1 MKKSLTVAAATCAA
15 LLLGST
21 AASAEAPAA
30 PPASAPKAAA
40 PQAAAAPMAA
50 AAGCYLKVYTPW
62 KENVSPT
69 GVSDHA
75 RGKYHTVNNCSAWYN
90 TALLQYHR
98 WDGWNRIAGTE
109 WVGNR
114 GTSYLQW
121 KCQGKGTFTYRT
133 KGSVR
138 GGSPA
143 RVGWATSG
151 ERRFTC

>member
-1 MKKSLTVAAATCAA
+1 MKTSLTVATAVGAA
-15 LLLGST
+15 LLMGAGT
-21 AASAEAPAA
+21 AAARPAA
-30 PPASAPKAAA
+30 PSPAPAVATTAAAA
-40 PQAAAAPMAA
+40 PQAAAA
-50 AAGCYLKVYTPW
+50 GCYLAVYTPW

-75 RGKYHTVNNCSAWYN
+75 RGKYKTVNNCSGWYN

-114 GTSYLQW
+114 GMSYLQW

-143 RVGWATSG
+143 RVGWATSS

>member
-21 AASAEAPAA
+21 AASAEAPVA

-40 PQAAAAPMAA
+40 PQAAAPMAA
-50 AAGCYLKVYTPW
+50 AVGCSLAVYTPW

-75 RGKYHTVNNCSAWYN
+75 RGKYHTVNNCSGWYN
-90 TALLQYHR
+90 TALLQHHR

-133 KGSVR
+133 KGSIR
-138 GGSPA
+138 GGNPA
-143 RVGWATSG
+143 RVTWATSA

>member
-1 MKKSLTVAAATCAA
+1 MKKSLTVAGAACAA
-15 LLLGST
+15 LLLGAST
-21 AASAEAPAA
+21 AAAETAAAPA
-30 PPASAPKAAA
+30 PPAAATPA
-40 PQAAAAPMAA
+40 TTA
-50 AAGCYLKVYTPW
+50 AAGCYLAVYTPW
-62 KENVSPT
+62 KENISGS
-69 GVSDHA
+69 GVNDHA
-75 RGKYHTVNNCSAWYN
+75 RGKYATVNNCSGWYN

-98 WDGWNRIAGTE
+98 WDGWNRLAGTE

-121 KCQGKGTFTYRT
+121 RCQGKGTFTYRT

-151 ERRFTC
+151 ERRFSC